1 MRELAELCLHNKPE
15 ERPEISIVCAK
26 LKELKVTIE
35 QQVPFAT
42 YNNYKLFT
50 EAQAMNVQNK
60 KLKDTVVQLEA
71 VIAQL
76 EASAHKQNQKKDL
89 LIEEKDQ
96 QIQEKAKKIQ
106 EKDQQIEKL
115 QLLNIMVCIAS
126 WLNYSLVNVAIR
138 GNYGSKDL

>member
-1 MRELAELCLHNKPE
+1 M
-15 ERPEISIVCAK
+15 K

-50 EAQAMNVQNK
+50 EAQAANVQIR

-71 VIAQL
+71 VVAQL
-76 EASAHKQNQKKDL
+76 EATAHKQNQEKDL

-106 EKDQQIEKL
+106 EKDQQIE
-115 QLLNIMVCIAS
+115 MVCIAS
-126 WLNYSLVNVAIR
+126 WLNYSLVNVTIR
-138 GNYGSKDL
+138 GMAIWE